1 MNIDNAIALSTAVNL
16 LDNLEYVD
24 DIELKLYIIEAVNR
38 GDKDWLISLL
48 HERT

>member
-16 LDNLEYVD
+16 LDNLKYVD

-38 GDKDWLISLL
+38 SDKDWLISLL